1 MKTNDDPN
9 KDSTLLKNRILNPT
23 SSLQLDNEAYEN
35 EVKTITNSK
44 KERKKHTPHSR
55 HTKETHTTNYHHNK
69 EEKNP

>member
-23 SSLQLDNEAYEN
+23 SSLQVDNEAYEN

-44 KERKKHTPHSR
+44 KDD
-55 HTKETHTTNYHHNK
+55 KE
-69 EEKNP
+69 